1 MNKKGITFGYVIA
14 AIIAVI
20 ILITLVL
27 VFRESLDS
35 VLEPLKNIIGSTNVT
50 GSEVGEQIKDLA

>member
-27 VFRESLDS
+27 VFKESLRAS
-35 VLEPLKNIIGSTNVT
+35 LEPLFGIIKSTNAT
-50 GSEVGEQIKDLA
+50 GSEVGERIKDLA